1 MEPISD
7 RRRSLFRGTGRTE
20 GRRRAGSSWREKRE
34 FSHRFAFSSRPT
46 IYFVALEEIAIASAL
61 LEPSLV
67 LSGPLAQRV
76 MHPGRSLRHAAPIR
90 TCARVRGWM
99 GMSGACVCRTRD
111 CVDREGG
118 GGDGE
123 GRVCGCITL
132 IAGRG
137 LSGEHRVTKAGGWK
151 EEGGKVAACAAV
163 TGRTK
168 TEPDP
173 VNRRGG
179 RKGNKGPLPRL
190 SK

>member
-1 MEPISD
+1 MEAISERSAEP
-7 RRRSLFRGTGRTE
+7 RRREREKEKRVFASIRFLFASHDLFRCSPRDCHCVCIT
-20 GRRRAGSSWREKRE
+20 RA
-34 FSHRFAFSSRPT
+34 
-46 IYFVALEEIAIASAL
+46 L
-61 LEPSLV
+61 
-67 LSGPLAQRV
+67 
-76 MHPGRSLRHAAPIR
+76 
-90 TCARVRGWM
+90 ARVIRAFGPQGYVPWPFA
-99 GMSGACVCRTRD
+99 SPRRPDSYVCTCPCGCASVCGTRD
-111 CVDREGG
+111 CVDGEGD

-137 LSGEHRVTKAGGWK
+137 LSGEHRVTKAGGRV
-151 EEGGKVAACAAV
+151 EGGKVAAACAAV

-179 RKGNKGPLPRL
+179 RKGNKGPLLRL